1 MHVNVIAQHVLVL
14 FLAIGMPLWDW
25 YEIPRLKASTEPGKK
40 VRYYRKVMIALWICA
55 VVAVLTVGLVPAF
68 TFHTAPG
75 EIRWLDPGSVG
86 ARFTEGIIAG
96 ALIAI
101 FLPAVLALR
110 NEKIRAKAAKAAKKL
125 AFLIPSTAEERGWWW
140 PVCTTAG
147 VCEELDYRGFLLH
160 YFHVFPFHLGLTWA
174 LVVASVIFG
183 VGHLYQ
189 GGAGSVTTAVLG
201 FVFGCLFLITGNL
214 ALPMVLHTVLD
225 LRVLAML
232 PVGSRPRKLRVQIRN
247 PRPAP
252 SRKRREAGGHP
263 SRDDFET
270 SVPYNREILYGRSS

>member
-1 MHVNVIAQHVLVL
+1 MHFNIIVEHVLVI
-14 FLAIGMPLWDW
+14 FLAIGMPLWDR

-55 VVAVLTVGLVPAF
+55 LVAVLTVGLFITF
-68 TFHTAPG
+68 TFHTSPG

-101 FLPAVLALR
+101 FLPVVLAVR

-125 AFLIPSTAEERGWWW
+125 AFLIPSTAEERRWWW
-140 PVCTTAG
+140 PVCITAG
-147 VCEELDYRGFLLH
+147 VCEELIYRGFLLH
-160 YFHVFPFHLGLTWA
+160 YFHVLPFHLSLTWA
-174 LVVASVIFG
+174 LVVASMIFG

-189 GGAGSVTTAVLG
+189 GGVGSLTTAVLG
-201 FVFGCLFLITGNL
+201 FVFGCLFVITGNL
-214 ALPMVLHTVLD
+214 ALPMVLHAVLD

-232 PVGSRPRKLRVQIRN
+232 PVGFES
-247 PRPAP
+247 A
-252 SRKRREAGGHP
+252 EA
-263 SRDDFET
+263 
-270 SVPYNREILYGRSS
+270 